1 MSSIS
6 HCEYLPNYVNIVRKS
21 KDHLDL
27 KFDKKHFEDFKTL
40 FEAKTGSI
48 YLIS

>member
-6 HCEYLPNYVNIVRKS
+6 HCEYLPKYVNIVRKS
-21 KDHLDL
+21 KDYLDL
-27 KFDKKHFEDFKTL
+27 NFDKKHLEDFKTL
-40 FEAKTGSI
+40 FEAKTGSR